1 MPSETPE
8 HVRLKEIMCQKLEE
22 WFGVSLAEYQS
33 SGHELDVL
41 SISTNGVKLM
51 VEIIWTPSAGN
62 FFRDMTILYQSDAQI
77 KVLIVNQEI
86 LSNQKLVREFQKARI
101 SERQKGY
108 TISPMING
116 NRILTD
122 ENYLNTEVRNE
133 IINLVGESQLSLEI
147 EIERLGERI
156 LSNEPI
162 SPILAKCLEIS
173 KKIDVNPD
181 YVLWLKNELYGYDDY
196 VKDKPDIS
204 EPTEFPNY
212 PNYRKLKG
220 EIRLG
225 FIDEETHQQRLEKV
239 DNPLSLTHSASE
251 IENLIDRTKN
261 ATEFLFSIPSSY
273 FPKLKNPPQSKIP
286 VVFQSMDLKN
296 CMQDLRLKLHK
307 YLNEELI
314 PKLQ

>member
-8 HVRLKEIMCQKLEE
+8 HVRLKEIMCEKLEE

-51 VEIIWTPSAGN
+51 IEIIWTPSAGN

-86 LSNQKLVREFQKARI
+86 LSNPKLVREFQKARI

-108 TISPMING
+108 SISPMING

-122 ENYLNTEVRNE
+122 ANYLNTDVRNQ
-133 IINLVGESQLSLEI
+133 IIDLVGESRLSLEI

-173 KKIDVNPD
+173 KKIEVNPN
-181 YVLWLKNELYGYDDY
+181 YVLWLNNELYGYGEY
-196 VKDKPDIS
+196 TKDKPSLS
-204 EPTEFPNY
+204 EPEDFPNN
-212 PNYRKLKG
+212 PDYRKLRG
-220 EIRLG
+220 ELRAGFTDEETGKTQLERFDKKVFLGLSAGAIEG
-225 FIDEETHQQRLEKV
+225 FIDDSRNSVEFRLFMPADPILQKNFNVTKV
-239 DNPLSLTHSASE
+239 PFSE
-251 IENLIDRTKN
+251 
-261 ATEFLFSIPSSY
+261 
-273 FPKLKNPPQSKIP
+273 LKK
-286 VVFQSMDLKN
+286 
-296 CMQDLRLKLHK
+296 CMQELRLRLHK

-314 PKLQ
+314 PKLR